1 MRLNITIRRPKII
14 ESTLPVILKRLKGT
28 REKLPITQRGDIDRV
43 KTQTRYAEDATDK
56 YKTQL
61 IYVAEADEKTAMYL
75 CWTADALKKH

>member
-1 MRLNITIRRPKII
+1 MGLNITIRRPKII

-61 IYVAEADEKTAMYL
+61 IYVAEADEKLQCIFVGLQMP
-75 CWTADALKKH
+75 